1 MEAVRLFER
10 GTWWAIELR
19 ECWHLTLL
27 NVTLFQKSLGIPSK
41 FSDIKGWK
49 WIENV
54 KYEPMCSWKGLAFT
68 LKCQVMQS
76 WKVLV
81 TCVWNSWWWKMFL
94 AWKWQGECSAIV
106 KMSSASYSGTSLSL
120 SRETLIKVVENPIM
134 GPLVKF
140 SWVHLHGACEI
151 NHQFWGEW
159 CNSVTLLA
167 QKWFGA

>member
-10 GTWWAIELR
+10 GTWWDIELR

-27 NVTLFQKSLGIPSK
+27 SVTLFQKSLGIPSE

-54 KYEPMCSWKGLAFT
+54 KYEPTCSWKGLAFT
-68 LKCQVMQS
+68 LKCQVMRS

-94 AWKWQGECSAIV
+94 AWRWQGECSAIV
-106 KMSSASYSGTSLSL
+106 KMSSASYSGTSLSIPGDVDKSDWKSHNGTFTKVLL
-120 SRETLIKVVENPIM
+120 SSFTWGLWNKPPVLRWVV
-134 GPLVKF
+134 
-140 SWVHLHGACEI
+140 
-151 NHQFWGEW
+151 
-159 CNSVTLLA
+159 
-167 QKWFGA
+167 